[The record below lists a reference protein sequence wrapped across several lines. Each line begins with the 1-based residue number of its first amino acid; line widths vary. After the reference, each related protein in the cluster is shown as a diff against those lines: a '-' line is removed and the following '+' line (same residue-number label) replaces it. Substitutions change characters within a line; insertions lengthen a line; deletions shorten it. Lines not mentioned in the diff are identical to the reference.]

1 MIRLYVIEDHSS
13 IIVPGLK
20 RLFYSSRDGINV
32 AGASESVEA
41 AILEAD
47 PDSFDI
53 FIFDLWLKNKLPVQ
67 NIQELVKHFP
77 DKKIIVYTSEES
89 AVWKQRMFKEGA
101 MGYVIKNASRNELM
115 TVIHKAACGENTI
128 NIKLEEQDE
137 MTTGSDIPSSDI
149 TPGQQQII
157 MLLAKGLNHKEV
169 AKIMNTSS
177 STIDKSLKLLRNQ
190 FNVKNNLELTT
201 LCKEKGII

>member
-53 FIFDLWLKNKLPVQ
+53 FIFDLWLKNKLPIQ
-67 NIQELVKHFP
+67 NIQELVKHLRMNLPKADLLFLVP
-77 DKKIIVYTSEES
+77 REELNCLKK
-89 AVWKQRMFKEGA
+89 
-101 MGYVIKNASRNELM
+101 
-115 TVIHKAACGENTI
+115 
-128 NIKLEEQDE
+128 
-137 MTTGSDIPSSDI
+137 
-149 TPGQQQII
+149 
-157 MLLAKGLNHKEV
+157 
-169 AKIMNTSS
+169 
-177 STIDKSLKLLRNQ
+177 
-190 FNVKNNLELTT
+190 
-201 LCKEKGII
+201 